1 MMAAMYSNS
10 DMVKLLLESG
20 AEAYLRNDQEL
31 SAEDFALKAGREDS
45 ARLIRQV
52 LER

>member
-1 MMAAMYSNS
+1 MMAAMYASS

-20 AEAYLRNDQEL
+20 AEAYLRNDQGL
-31 SAEDFALKAGREDS
+31 DAEDFAQKAGREDS

-52 LER
+52 LSR